1 MVRRVFETLPNLC
14 HLPFAFW
21 FVLNPMSDANPSFA
35 EFKRLAARGNVV
47 PVYRT
52 VVADLLSP
60 VSAFLSL
67 SPQYG
72 SARDSHSHSFLLES
86 VEGGERVGRYTFFG
100 IDPFQIVSCR
110 GDRITVTRGEA
121 VASISY
127 RGAGGRR
134 PPLQEETGNVFEFL
148 RQLGARYKSVEI
160 PGLPPFTAGAV
171 GYLSYEAVRMLE
183 RLPPRVAPDVDI
195 DDAVFMYFAN
205 VLAFD
210 HVQHRLFLISNVL
223 TEEGKSSLRAKYD
236 AACRHLDHLESLLRR
251 PLRLSRARRPQG
263 ALRVRSN
270 MKRQQYEAMV
280 ERSKEYIRAG
290 DIFQVVL
297 SQRMAVPV
305 RVPAFDVYRA
315 LRAVNPS
322 PYMYYLRMG
331 ESTVL
336 GSSPEML
343 VKVAGRNV
351 EYRPIAGTR
360 PRGKTEEEDK
370 RFEDEIRSDTKE
382 RAEHIMLVDLGR
394 NDVGRVCEYSTVR
407 PQQVMFVER
416 YSHVMH
422 LVSQITGHLRP
433 DADTYAALA
442 ACFPAGTLTGAPKV
456 RAMEIIDEL
465 EPTRRG
471 LYGGSVLYLD
481 FSGNLNSCIVIRT
494 VLIKDKMAYL
504 QAGAGI
510 VADSVPAREYEE
522 CLNKARAVLRAFEL
536 AEKGL

>member
-1 MVRRVFETLPNLC
+1 
-14 HLPFAFW
+14 
-21 FVLNPMSDANPSFA
+21 MSDYQPSFA
-35 EFKRLAARGNVV
+35 EFQRLASRGNVV

-52 VVADLLSP
+52 IIADLLSP
-60 VSAFLSL
+60 VSAFLKL
-67 SPQYG
+67 SPQHGRESKTHPY
-72 SARDSHSHSFLLES
+72 SFLLES
-86 VEGGERVGRYTFFG
+86 VEGGERIGRYTFFG
-100 IDPFQIVSCR
+100 VDPFQVVSCR
-110 GDRITVTRGEA
+110 GDRITMARG
-121 VASISY
+121 S
-127 RGAGGRR
+127 RR
-134 PPLQEETGNVFEFL
+134 EEESGNIFDYL
-148 RQLGARYKSVEI
+148 RHLGARYQSVKL

-183 RLPPRVAPDVDI
+183 RLPPRVAPDVSL
-195 DDAVFMYFAN
+195 DDAAFMYFAN

-210 HVQHRLFLISNVL
+210 HVQHRLFLIANVL
-223 TEEGKSSLRAKYD
+223 TEEGKGSLRTKYD
-236 AACRHLDHLESLLRR
+236 AACRQLARHESALRR
-251 PLRLSRARRPQG
+251 PLSLPRVRKPRGS
-263 ALRVRSN
+263 LRVRPN
-270 MKRQQYEAMV
+270 MRRDEYEAMV

-290 DIFQVVL
+290 DIFQVVV
-297 SQRMAVPV
+297 SQRLEVPV

-315 LRAVNPS
+315 LRVVNPS

-343 VKVAGRNV
+343 VKVAGRDV

-360 PRGKTEEEDK
+360 PRGKNEEEDK
-370 RFEDEIRSDTKE
+370 RLEGELRSDSKE

-394 NDVGRVCEYSTVR
+394 NDIGRVCEFSTVR
-407 PQQVMFVER
+407 PKEIMFVER

-422 LVSQITGHLRP
+422 LVSLLQGRLRS
-433 DADTYAALA
+433 DADSYAALA

-494 VLIKDKMAYL
+494 VLIRDKKAYL

-510 VADSVPAREYEE
+510 VADSIPAREYEE
-522 CLNKARAVLRAFEL
+522 CMNKARAVLRAFEL
-536 AEKGL
+536 AERGL

>member
-1 MVRRVFETLPNLC
+1 MSECLPN
-14 HLPFAFW
+14 
-21 FVLNPMSDANPSFA
+21 FA
-35 EFKRLAARGNVV
+35 EFKKLADRGNVV

-52 VVADLLSP
+52 IVADLLSP

-67 SPQYG
+67 SPQHGREVNRHPY
-72 SARDSHSHSFLLES
+72 SFLLES

-100 IDPFQIVSCR
+100 IDPFQTVSCR
-110 GDRITVTRGEA
+110 GNRITVRRGEA
-121 VASISY
+121 VAAVSDRRS
-127 RGAGGRR
+127 GGRPATQSR
-134 PPLQEETGNVFEFL
+134 LRATGRRLALQEETGNLFDFL
-148 RQLGARYKSVEI
+148 RSLSARYHSVEI

-171 GYLSYEAVRMLE
+171 GYLAYEFVRMLE
-183 RLPPRVAPDVDI
+183 RLPPRVPADVDV
-195 DDAVFMYFAN
+195 DDAVFMYFSD

-210 HVQHRLFLISNVL
+210 HVLHRLCLISNVL
-223 TEEGKSSLRAKYD
+223 TEEGDGSLRAKYD
-236 AACRHLDHLESLLRR
+236 AACRHLDFLEKRLRR
-251 PLRLSRARRPQG
+251 PLQMVSGHRPAG
-263 ALRVRSN
+263 RLRVRSN
-270 MKRQQYEAMV
+270 MTRERYEAMV
-280 ERSKEYIRAG
+280 ERSMEYIRAG

-297 SQRMAVPV
+297 SQRMEVPL

-322 PYMYYLRMG
+322 PYMFYLRMG

-343 VKVAGRNV
+343 VKVAGRDV

-370 RFEDEIRSDTKE
+370 GLEEELRSDAKE

-394 NDVGRVCEYSTVR
+394 NDLGRVSEFSSVKPR
-407 PQQVMFVER
+407 DVMFVER

-422 LVSQITGHLRP
+422 MVSQITGRLRR
-433 DADTYAALA
+433 DADSYAALA
-442 ACFPAGTLTGAPKV
+442 ACFPTGTLTGAPKV

-471 LYGGSVLYLD
+471 IYGGSVLYLD
-481 FSGNLNSCIVIRT
+481 FSGRLNSCIVIRT
-494 VLIKDKMAYL
+494 VIVKNKIAYL

-510 VADSVPAREYEE
+510 VADSIPAREYEE
-522 CLNKARAVLRAFEL
+522 CQNKARALLRAFEL

>member
-1 MVRRVFETLPNLC
+1 MSNTFPN
-14 HLPFAFW
+14 FA
-21 FVLNPMSDANPSFA
+21 A
-35 EFKRLAARGNVV
+35 FKRLAGQGNVV

-52 VVADLLSP
+52 ILADLLSP

-67 SPQYG
+67 SPQHG
-72 SARDSHSHSFLLES
+72 RATDAHAHSFLLES

-100 IDPFQIVSCR
+100 IDPFQIVSSR
-110 GDRITVTRGEA
+110 GDRITLR
-121 VASISY
+121 
-127 RGAGGRR
+127 RGAER
-134 PPLQEETGNVFEFL
+134 QDETGNVFEFL
-148 RQLGARYKSVEI
+148 RRLGARYHSVTL

-171 GYLSYEAVRMLE
+171 GYVSYEAVRMLE
-183 RLPPRVAPDVDI
+183 RLPARVAPDVDLE
-195 DDAVFMYFAN
+195 DAVFMYFKSL
-205 VLAFD
+205 LAFD

-223 TEEGKSSLRAKYD
+223 SEEGAGSLRAKYD
-236 AACRHLDHLESLLRR
+236 AARRHLDDLESLLHR
-251 PLRLSRARRPQG
+251 PLRLPSRRRPRG
-263 ALRVRSN
+263 ALRVRAN
-270 MKRQQYEAMV
+270 MPRPRYEAMV

-297 SQRMAVPV
+297 SQRMEVPV

-315 LRAVNPS
+315 LRVVNPS
-322 PYMYYLRMG
+322 PYMYYLRLG

-343 VKVAGRNV
+343 VKVAGRDV

-360 PRGKTEEEDK
+360 PRGRSEEED
-370 RFEDEIRSDTKE
+370 RRLEEELRSDAKE
-382 RAEHIMLVDLGR
+382 CAEHIMLVDLGR
-394 NDVGRVCEYSTVR
+394 NDVGRVCEYSSVR
-407 PQQVMFVER
+407 PQEIMFVER

-422 LVSQITGHLRP
+422 LVSQITGRLRP

-471 LYGGSVLYLD
+471 LYGGAVLYLD

-494 VLIKDKMAYL
+494 VLIKGKTAYL

>member
-1 MVRRVFETLPNLC
+1 
-14 HLPFAFW
+14 
-21 FVLNPMSDANPSFA
+21 MSDVQPSFA
-35 EFKRLAARGNVV
+35 EFQRLARRGNVV
-47 PVYRT
+47 PVYKT

-60 VSAFLSL
+60 VSAFLRVA
-67 SPQYG
+67 PEAAQEPARRG
-72 SARDSHSHSFLLES
+72 RGARDYSFLLES
-86 VEGGERVGRYTFFG
+86 VEGGERIGRYTFFG
-100 IDPFQIVSCR
+100 ADPFQIISCR
-110 GDRITVTRGEA
+110 GDRITLRRGKQR
-121 VASISY
+121 V
-127 RGAGGRR
+127 
-134 PPLQEETGNVFEFL
+134 EESGDIFAFL
-148 RQLGARYKSVEI
+148 RHAGAQYHSVAL

-171 GYLSYEAVRMLE
+171 GYLAYETVRQLE
-183 RLPPRVAPDVDI
+183 RLPARVAPDVDL
-195 DDAVFMYFAN
+195 DDALFMYFSN

-210 HVQHRLFLISNVL
+210 HVQHRLFLIANVL
-223 TEEGKSSLRAKYD
+223 TEQGTGTLRAKYD
-236 AACRHLDHLESLLRR
+236 AALRQLARLESLLRR
-251 PLRLSRARRPQG
+251 PLRLARARRPHG
-263 ALRVRSN
+263 PLHLRHN
-270 MKRQQYEAMV
+270 MTRDHYESMV

-290 DIFQVVL
+290 DIFQVVV
-297 SQRMAVPV
+297 SQRLEVPV
-305 RVPAFDVYRA
+305 RVPPFQIYRA

-322 PYMYYLRMG
+322 PYMYYLRAG
-331 ESTVL
+331 DSTIL

-343 VKVAGRNV
+343 VKVSGRDV

-360 PRGKTEEEDK
+360 PRGRDEEED
-370 RFEDEIRSDTKE
+370 RRLEEELRSDQKE

-394 NDVGRVCEYSTVR
+394 NDVGRVCEFSSVR
-407 PQQVMFVER
+407 PQQIMFVER

-422 LVSQITGHLRP
+422 LVSRIQGRLRA

-494 VLIKDKMAYL
+494 VLVKARRAYL

-522 CLNKARAVLRAFEL
+522 CMNKAGALLRAFEL
-536 AEKGL
+536 AERGL

>member
-1 MVRRVFETLPNLC
+1 
-14 HLPFAFW
+14 
-21 FVLNPMSDANPSFA
+21 MSDSLPHFA
-35 EFKRLAARGNVV
+35 EFKRLARQGNVV

-52 VVADLLSP
+52 IVADLLSP

-67 SPQYG
+67 SPQHGRRSNLHPY
-72 SARDSHSHSFLLES
+72 SFLLES

-100 IDPFQIVSCR
+100 VDPFQIVSCR
-110 GDRITVTRGEA
+110 GDRITVRRGEA
-121 VASISY
+121 AASISD
-127 RGAGGRR
+127 RRSGGRR
-134 PPLQEETGNVFEFL
+134 PPLQQETGNIFEFL

-183 RLPPRVAPDVDI
+183 RLPPRVPADVDL
-195 DDAVFMYFAN
+195 DDAVFMYFSS

-223 TEEGKSSLRAKYD
+223 TEEGEGNLRAKYD
-236 AACRHLDHLESLLRR
+236 AACRHLDQLQS
-251 PLRLSRARRPQG
+251 RLSRPLKLPRASRPPG
-263 ALRVRSN
+263 PLRVKTN
-270 MKRQQYEAMV
+270 MPRARYEAMV

-297 SQRMAVPV
+297 SQRMEVPV
-305 RVPAFDVYRA
+305 RVPPFDVYRA

-322 PYMYYLRMG
+322 PYMYYLRLG
-331 ESTVL
+331 DSTVI

-343 VKVAGRNV
+343 VKVAGRKV

-360 PRGKTEEEDK
+360 PRGKSEEEDK
-370 RFEDEIRSDTKE
+370 RLEEELRADSKE
-382 RAEHIMLVDLGR
+382 CAEHIMLVDLGR
-394 NDVGRVCEYSTVR
+394 NDVGRVSEFSSVH
-407 PQQVMFVER
+407 PVNIMFVER

-422 LVSQITGHLRP
+422 LVSQITGQLRA

-471 LYGGSVLYLD
+471 LYGGAVLYLD

-494 VLIKDKMAYL
+494 VLIKDKTAYL

-522 CLNKARAVLRAFEL
+522 CQNKARAVLRAFEL

>member
-1 MVRRVFETLPNLC
+1 MR
-14 HLPFAFW
+14 
-21 FVLNPMSDANPSFA
+21 DANPSFA
-35 EFKRLAARGNVV
+35 EFRRLARRGNVV

-52 VVADLLSP
+52 IVADLLSP
-60 VSAFLSL
+60 VSAFLNL
-67 SPQYG
+67 SPQHG
-72 SARDSHSHSFLLES
+72 RAADSHSHSFLLES

-100 IDPFQIVSCR
+100 IDPFQIVSSR
-110 GDRITVTRGEA
+110 GDRITLR
-121 VASISY
+121 
-127 RGAGGRR
+127 RGAER
-134 PPLQEETGNVFEFL
+134 QEETGNVFEFL
-148 RQLGARYKSVEI
+148 RRLGERYHSVTL

-171 GYLSYEAVRMLE
+171 GYVSYEAVRMLE
-183 RLPPRVAPDVDI
+183 RLPAGIAPDVDLE
-195 DDAVFMYFAN
+195 DAVFMYFKSL
-205 VLAFD
+205 LAFD

-223 TEEGKSSLRAKYD
+223 TEEGRGSLRAKYD
-236 AACRHLDHLESLLRR
+236 AACHHLDHLESLLRQ
-251 PLRLSRARRPQG
+251 PLRLPNRRRLRG
-263 ALRVRSN
+263 ALRVRPN
-270 MKRQQYEAMV
+270 MTRPRYEAMV

-297 SQRMAVPV
+297 SQRMEVPV
-305 RVPAFDVYRA
+305 RVAAFDVYRA
-315 LRAVNPS
+315 LRVVNPS
-322 PYMYYLRMG
+322 PYMYYLRLG

-360 PRGKTEEEDK
+360 PRGRSEEED
-370 RFEDEIRSDTKE
+370 RRLEEELRSDAKE
-382 RAEHIMLVDLGR
+382 GAEHIMLVDLGR
-394 NDVGRVCEYSTVR
+394 NDVGRVCEFGSVR
-407 PQQVMFVER
+407 PQEIMSVER

-422 LVSQITGHLRP
+422 LVSRITGRLRP
-433 DADTYAALA
+433 GADTYAALA

-471 LYGGSVLYLD
+471 LYGGAVLYVD

-494 VLIKDKMAYL
+494 VLIKVKTAYL

-522 CLNKARAVLRAFEL
+522 CLNKARGVLRAFEL